1 MILISPAKRLTDKES
16 SSALKKTDPIFQSE
30 ANQLANELKKL
41 SVDDIR
47 SLMGVSEDIA
57 KLNRHRFQNWNNLAN
72 EEERAIF
79 QFEGDVYK
87 NLDVYS
93 LDKETQEYLNGRLR
107 ILSGIY
113 GLLKPSD
120 TMNPYRLEMGTKY
133 NFLTFKNLYEFWGN
147 KIASA
152 IDAEVGNNYLFNLAS
167 EEYYASVKKHL
178 KTSKAIDFKFA
189 TIKDGKEK
197 VIGIIAK
204 KARGAMVR
212 FLIKNRIEGLEP
224 IKDFSELG
232 FVYKEFTNNEFVF
245 IQK

>member
-1 MILISPAKRLTDKES
+1 MLNLYENVHAFIWVYW
-16 SSALKKTDPIFQSE
+16 
-30 ANQLANELKKL
+30 KL
-41 SVDDIR
+41 SP
-47 SLMGVSEDIA
+47 
-57 KLNRHRFQNWNNLAN
+57 
-72 EEERAIF
+72 
-79 QFEGDVYK
+79 
-87 NLDVYS
+87 
-93 LDKETQEYLNGRLR
+93 
-107 ILSGIY
+107 
-113 GLLKPSD
+113 LKPPSLRKLD
-120 TMNPYRLEMGTKY
+120 TMGTKY

-212 FLIKNRIEGLEP
+212 FLIKNRIEDLEP

-232 FVYKEFTNNEFVF
+232 FAYKGFTNNEFVF

>member
-87 NLDVYS
+87 N
-93 LDKETQEYLNGRLR
+93 
-107 ILSGIY
+107 
-113 GLLKPSD
+113 
-120 TMNPYRLEMGTKY
+120 
-133 NFLTFKNLYEFWGN
+133 
-147 KIASA
+147 
-152 IDAEVGNNYLFNLAS
+152 
-167 EEYYASVKKHL
+167 
-178 KTSKAIDFKFA
+178 
-189 TIKDGKEK
+189 
-197 VIGIIAK
+197 
-204 KARGAMVR
+204 
-212 FLIKNRIEGLEP
+212 
-224 IKDFSELG
+224 
-232 FVYKEFTNNEFVF
+232 
-245 IQK
+245 